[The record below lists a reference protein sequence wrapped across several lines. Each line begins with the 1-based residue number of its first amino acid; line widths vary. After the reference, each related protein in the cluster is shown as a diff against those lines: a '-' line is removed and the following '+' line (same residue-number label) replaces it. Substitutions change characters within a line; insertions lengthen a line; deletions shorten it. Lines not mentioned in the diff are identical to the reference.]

1 VDVERRGAGLTP
13 GPPSFMHRDE
23 NRRAVFLTSS
33 PVFWGRMEVG
43 VERRSAG
50 GLFSALPR
58 PDFFSMRAPM

>member
-1 VDVERRGAGLTP
+1 
-13 GPPSFMHRDE
+13 MHGDE

-58 PDFFSMRAPM
+58 PDFFAMRAPMQKKAVLTEIQNRP